1 MGKEISITDIGT
13 FIDLPMGS
21 SLNDRVRVATQLEG
35 VGELQNKMVERASNR
50 ATDLLVASRCN
61 ASCPFCFYNP
71 PQKIKIDSDT
81 VATISTSAQGLKAR
95 GDKVTLYPLEPTM
108 VPELLPVYTE
118 LSADRALTNAIS
130 LTDKMLARFR
140 ERGINK
146 LAISL
151 EGDRD
156 TFCTM
161 TGGTPQT
168 FERVV
173 SGIARAVESGVSVE
187 IFLTLGRKNLDTIEW
202 VVNKSVELGCRSC
215 KIFRMIPTGKAQ
227 NLPDDDFIN
236 EGDVPDIL
244 RRINK
249 LRLQYPDF
257 PVRLS
262 KFGPNFFSQNT
273 YKQLAIGEKWPQSQ
287 YLCPAIT
294 NQFSGILIDKEGR
307 VESYPVFPCFQ
318 AGGFPEL
325 QTGRYD
331 VQTGNIFSQQ
341 WIDPDFLKERVKGKC
356 SGCDYFEICLG
367 DCPITM
373 YAEGR
378 KKGANDPFESGL
390 SVCLTRT
397 IAKIVD
403 AS

>member
-1 MGKEISITDIGT
+1 MGKEFSITDIGT
-13 FIDLPMGS
+13 FVDLPMGS
-21 SLNDRVRVATQLEG
+21 SLNDRVRVATKLGG
-35 VGELQNKMVERASNR
+35 VGELQNKMAERTPNR

-71 PQKIKIDSDT
+71 PQKIKVDGDIVSG
-81 VATISTSAQGLKAR
+81 ISNIAQGLRVR
-95 GDKVTLYPLEPTM
+95 GDQVTLYPLEPTM
-108 VPELLPVYTE
+108 VPDLLPVYTE
-118 LSADRALTNAIS
+118 LSATRALTNAIS
-130 LTDKMLARFR
+130 LTDEMLVRFR
-140 ERGINK
+140 KSGINQ

-156 TFCTM
+156 TFCEM
-161 TGGTPQT
+161 TNGAPQI
-168 FERVV
+168 FDRVV

-215 KIFRMIPTGKAQ
+215 KVFRMIPTGKAQ
-227 NLPDDDFIN
+227 KLPDEDFID
-236 EGDVPDIL
+236 EDDVPDIL

-262 KFGPNFFSQNT
+262 KFGPNFYSQNT
-273 YKQLAIGEKWPQSQ
+273 YKQLANGEKWPQSQ
-287 YLCPAIT
+287 YLCPAMT

-318 AGGFPEL
+318 AVGFPEL

-341 WIDPDFLKERVKGKC
+341 WLDPDFLKERVKGKC
-356 SGCDYFEICLG
+356 SGCDYFDICLG

-378 KKGANDPFESGL
+378 KKGENNPFESGL

-397 IAKIVD
+397 IKNIINAG
-403 AS
+403 